1 MNRIEHFVRAT
12 LGCQCPDEVFRSV
25 SIDPLRTA
33 NGAIGYTRLLVG
45 NRLLIYILDA
55 ATIGVAD
62 GALTDLVAGGR
73 RERDERGYNR
83 FRLVIACDEPA
94 SEKTA
99 VQHAFDEACGNDE
112 RAHLHC
118 LPRALLPAEIAAV
131 G

>member
-25 SIDPLRTA
+25 SIEPHRTA
-33 NGAIGYTRLLVG
+33 DGAIGYTRLLVG
-45 NRLLIYILDA
+45 NRLLIYILDTA
-55 ATIGVAD
+55 AVRVAG
-62 GALTDLVAGGR
+62 GALTDLVARGR

-94 SEKTA
+94 SAGTA
-99 VQHAFDEACGNDE
+99 VQNAFNEAAGNDD

-118 LPRALLPAEIAAV
+118 LPRALLPTEVAPV